1 MVALAVLAAAPV
13 FAYGRMSGNIR
24 AERVTIASSGRVS
37 VEGIPTGRRVSAR
50 KLAALQTLARRQRLS
65 TLPPLTTCSTSLPDI
80 ATRYITYHR
89 RTVRAR
95 GSCSKRFEAMY
106 AALARATGVP

>member
-1 MVALAVLAAAPV
+1 MVAPDVLAAAPV

-24 AERVTIASSGRVS
+24 AQRVTIASSGRVS

-50 KLAALQTLARRQRLS
+50 KLAALQTLAGRQRLAS
-65 TLPPLTTCSTSLPDI
+65 LPPLTTCSTSLPDL

-89 RTVRAR
+89 HTVRAR
-95 GSCSKRFEAMY
+95 GSCSKRFKAVY
-106 AALARATGVP
+106 TAVGRAPGVP